1 MKGSVGLL
9 VKGKEPQMPDH
20 FLFWWMSD
28 PEAWKGVAPA
38 IIAVIGVATTAIVTA
53 RNVSKT
59 IKNTNYGTPPE
70 LLKAE
75 KWLDVLEGAGKQF
88 SPWSKDYLLIKNSYI
103 SGVRSAVLE
112 SRLESLGINDELV
125 NKRLAKVP
133 IRDYSNIS
141 ELNFPKP
148 EKYFTKFGK
157 TVRTFLAIL
166 ICILI
171 VVIVLLFIADIVL
184 LFAGGVSEVV
194 IINITTLL
202 LVSLSI
208 TWCLVKYMYSRNG
221 DMDIVEDVV
230 FRNIYQHE
238 SELYTMSDLPVKESV
253 DEFKRRVKFMNSKN
267 FRKWYQESNCTSSWG
282 YGFDVGGRKNFNDSL
297 YYPNGWMLQDRG
309 KRKFLQRRYKAVKN
323 KDFSAS

>member
-1 MKGSVGLL
+1 
-9 VKGKEPQMPDH
+9 MPDH
-20 FLFWWMSD
+20 FLFWWMGD
-28 PEAWKGVAPA
+28 PEVWKGVAPA
-38 IIAVIGVATTAIVTA
+38 IITVIGVVTTAIVTA

-59 IKNTNYGTPPE
+59 IKNTNHGTPPE

-75 KWLDVLEGAGKQF
+75 KWLDVLEGAGKQLP
-88 SPWSKDYLLIKNSYI
+88 PWSKDYLLIKNSYI

-125 NKRLAKVP
+125 KKRLAKVP

-157 TVRTFLAIL
+157 YIRT
-166 ICILI
+166 ILI
-171 VVIVLLFIADIVL
+171 VVICILVVLAIMLFLADIVL
-184 LFAGGVSEVV
+184 LFAGGVSEVA
-194 IINITTLL
+194 IININALL
-202 LVSLSI
+202 LVSLSVAWFLI
-208 TWCLVKYMYSRNG
+208 KYMYSRNG

-238 SELYTMSDLPVKESV
+238 SDLYTMSDFLVRESV
-253 DEFKRRVKFMNSKN
+253 DELKRRVKFMNSKN

-282 YGFDVGGRKNFNDSL
+282 YGFDVGSRKNFNDSL
-297 YYPNGWMLQDRG
+297 YYPEGWTVLDRG
-309 KRKFLQRRYKAVKN
+309 KRSLFSKRYKAIK
-323 KDFSAS
+323 S